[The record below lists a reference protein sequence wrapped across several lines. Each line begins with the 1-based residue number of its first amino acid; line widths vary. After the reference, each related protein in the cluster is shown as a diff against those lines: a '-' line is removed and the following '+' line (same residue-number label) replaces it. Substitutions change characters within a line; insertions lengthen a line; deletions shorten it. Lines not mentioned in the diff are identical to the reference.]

1 MRVSQSPASKADEAK
16 DNMRFSDKC
25 ALVTGAGSGLGKATA
40 LRLAAEG
47 ADVAAVDLNSKTAQ
61 QTAGEIQALGRRAL
75 AIQADVT
82 NPLDCERMVQEAVT
96 QFGHLDVVFANAGI
110 SGGAQVVDME
120 PAEWDRIIRTNLDG
134 VFLTCKYAI
143 PALIKSGGGAIVTT
157 GSSMAGWDTSF
168 GGAAYMASK
177 SGIVGLTRS
186 LALQLG
192 GYGIR
197 VNAICPGI
205 IKTNLGFRPGMDPE
219 AHQARYERFARR
231 IPLRRVGMP
240 EDVAAAVAFLA
251 SDDARHI
258 TGSALL
264 IDGGQTLQSW
274 SNAPDGPEYPLYKKN
289 DS

>member
-1 MRVSQSPASKADEAK
+1 MDKL
-16 DNMRFSDKC
+16 RFSDQC

-40 LRLAAEG
+40 QRLAEEG
-47 ADVAAVDLNSKTAQ
+47 AAVAAVDVNPDTAR
-61 QTAGEIQALGRRAL
+61 QTAREIQALGQRVV

-82 NPLDCERMVQEAVT
+82 NPLDCERMVQETVDHL
-96 QFGHLDVVFANAGI
+96 GRLDVVFANAGI
-110 SGGAQVVDME
+110 SGGDQVVNME
-120 PAEWDRIIRTNLDG
+120 PADWDRILETNLTG

-177 SGIVGLTRS
+177 SGIVGLTKS

-197 VNAICPGI
+197 VNSICPGI
-205 IKTNLGFRPGMDPE
+205 IKTNLGFRPGMDPV
-219 AHQARYERFARR
+219 ARQARYERFAQR

-251 SDDARHI
+251 SADARHI

-274 SNAPDGPEYPLYKKN
+274 SNAPDSPEYPWYASPK
-289 DS
+289 